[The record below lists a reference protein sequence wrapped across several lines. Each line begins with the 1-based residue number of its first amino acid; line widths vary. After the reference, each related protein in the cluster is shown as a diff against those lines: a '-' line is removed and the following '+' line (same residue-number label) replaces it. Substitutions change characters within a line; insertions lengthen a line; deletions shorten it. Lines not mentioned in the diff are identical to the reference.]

1 MKISFNWLKNY
12 IDLDIEVHEVAEVLT
27 DIGLEVE
34 GTTALKGKMG
44 DMNGLKIGLVVEA
57 EKHPDADKLKVTKV
71 DIGTGELLQIV
82 CGAPNVAAGQKVVVA
97 TVGSTLLPLNGESFQ
112 IKKAKIR
119 GVESFGMICAEDE
132 IGLGESHDGIIVL
145 PETTLVGSDA
155 KDYYNVKTD
164 YVIEIGLTANRSD
177 ATGHIG
183 VARDL
188 AAALSVR
195 KNKKYALKYPV
206 NSTVETGLE
215 TNFSVVIEAKDLCAR
230 YSGILLNNIQVKPS
244 PEWLQNYLAAI
255 GLRTINNVVDITN
268 FVLMEYG
275 QPLHAFDATTITDH
289 KIIVKTLADNTPF
302 TTLDNTERK
311 LSSTDLMI
319 CDAEKPLC
327 IAGVM
332 GGNNSGV
339 NESTTQI
346 FLESAC
352 FNAVAVRKTAN
363 RLNLRTDA
371 AQRFEKGTDPEFTIP
386 ALLRAVDLLKEHA
399 QAVVASSIIDVY
411 EEKIMPHAVY
421 LPYKKLDSL
430 IGFSIER
437 DTVKQIIESLEIKI
451 TNETEEG
458 LQLAVP
464 LFKVDVQRDVDVI
477 EEVLRI
483 YGYNQ
488 IPFPEQFKNSLSFSS
503 GINKLAIKEKVANYL
518 VNNGFYEML
527 NNSIVKNQ
535 YAEFRF
541 DFSNAVKLQKSSN
554 ADLDTM
560 RPNLF
565 ISGLESIAYNLNR
578 RNNDLKLFEFG
589 KIYATENNKL
599 QETEQLALYVSGNIT
614 AEHWKIKDNPAD
626 LFFLKGIVEN
636 LFTQLGI
643 RNVEVIET
651 DKKDYD
657 FGLQFLAG
665 KKELASV
672 GTISSSTLKK
682 FDIEKEIFAA
692 HFQWENIMSLLSPK
706 PIKFKEIS
714 KFPWVRRDLALLL
727 DKAVKFEQ
735 IEKIAYR
742 EGKKLLKSVNL
753 FDIYEDKKLGDNKK
767 SYAISFIFEDETKT
781 LKDEEV
787 DKWMQKLIEQYK
799 SELQA
804 EIR

>member
-34 GTTALKGKMG
+34 GITALKGKMG

-97 TVGSTLLPLNGESFQ
+97 TVGSTLLPLNGEPFQ

-195 KNKKYALKYPV
+195 KNKKYVLKYPV

-215 TNFSVVIEAKDLCAR
+215 TNFSVIIEAKDLCAR

-535 YAEFRF
+535 YAEFGF